1 MSNRT
6 DLGMD
11 TQLGVSPTI
20 NSEERGRNPSPSANF
35 SRESSLASSGRS
47 TPYHER
53 MEVDD
58 VHRTE
63 KSNIES
69 RELSYETEQEKAIR
83 VSMAANQQANPQA
96 PTRPPGDNSDE
107 TPTHGQHEDNVF
119 NIQLPY
125 DTNAP
130 TEPDLWSGSFHPISL
145 HRSMEHIASDFKNIK
160 VTLNFLAK
168 YIQNKQVDGNSAND
182 FSDFEGMGDAI
193 WNFISSVY
201 GAKWDVLH
209 TDNKSNTLRAKISS
223 KFTPKIPAPASNGN
237 NKKEIPKSTPVTIN
251 KAPPLPP
258 LPAKSKKEINTISK
272 YFLTK
277 KNPVKSPNASSTSK
291 SGKSYTQA
299 SKPSVSTSEVLKI
312 KETFPSLN
320 AQKID
325 QVNSIVNGQNKEK
338 PRIKMT
344 TKGPSRKQI
353 IIPMSNENIVS
364 FMKNS
369 SLHVA
374 NINRSLR
381 NAKTDILVDYIRS
394 DNAGISVIVNKI
406 AQQSD
411 ISIIDKYIKNSN
423 DINSLQVEDT
433 RLPMSKSYLK
443 ITGIPYYPYS
453 DNRQTKLLSDDIQ
466 NILKQNHIFDNI
478 SLASKP
484 RVIKVSPKSDMAL
497 VWINIWD
504 VQSGKN
510 AKMLINR
517 CFNIG
522 NFIATIR
529 GANMNPG
536 VPLCKNCWK
545 WGHATM
551 SCRIQGSRCVKC
563 NGPHKLE
570 HHREFGWCCKA
581 NDKTNPPRLETK
593 SGEPCPHTFKCSNC
607 KGDHQA
613 DSAQCPFWR
622 HRFNREWHVKK
633 YTEIHENRSKS
644 IRSSVNA
651 VPN

>member
-1 MSNRT
+1 MSNRI

-11 TQLGVSPTI
+11 IQLGVSPAI
-20 NSEERGRNPSPSANF
+20 NSEERGRNPSPSAKS

-47 TPYHER
+47 TPYHKR
-53 MEVDD
+53 MEINVVPGID
-58 VHRTE
+58 
-63 KSNIES
+63 KSNTES
-69 RELSYETEQEKAIR
+69 HELSYETEQEKEIR
-83 VSMAANQQANPQA
+83 VSMAANQQVNQQA
-96 PTRPPGDNSDE
+96 PIRPPGGINE
-107 TPTHGQHEDNVF
+107 VTPTHGQHKEDV
-119 NIQLPY
+119 IKVQIPY
-125 DTNAP
+125 DINAP
-130 TEPDLWSGSFHPISL
+130 TEPELWSGSFHPISL
-145 HRSMEHIASDFKNIK
+145 HGSIEHFASDSKNIK

-168 YIQNKQVDGNSAND
+168 YIQNKQVNGNTAND
-182 FSDFEGMGDAI
+182 LSDFDGMGDAI
-193 WNFISSVY
+193 WIFISSVY

-209 TDNKSNTLRAKISS
+209 TNNKMNTLRAKIAS
-223 KFTPKIPAPASNGN
+223 KFTPRIPAPAPNGN
-237 NKKEIPKSTPVTIN
+237 NKKETPKSTPVTIN

-272 YFLTK
+272 YFQPK
-277 KNPVKSPNASSTSK
+277 KNSVETSNHSPKSN
-291 SGKSYTQA
+291 SGKSYAQA
-299 SKPSVSTSEVLKI
+299 SKPSINTSEVLKI

-320 AQKID
+320 AQKIE
-325 QVNSIVNGQNKEK
+325 QVNNIVNGQNKAK

-353 IIPMSNENIVS
+353 IIPMSNDNIVS

-369 SLHVA
+369 STHVA

-381 NAKTDILVDYIRS
+381 NAKTDVLVDYIQS
-394 DNAGISVIVNKI
+394 NNAGISVIVNKI

-411 ISIIDKYIKNSN
+411 ISIIDNYIKNFN
-423 DINSLQVEDT
+423 NINSLQVEDAC
-433 RLPMSKSYLK
+433 LPMSKSYLK
-443 ITGIPYYPYS
+443 IIGIPYYPYS
-453 DNRQTKLLSDDIQ
+453 DNCQTKLSLDDIQ

-484 RVIKVSPKSDMAL
+484 RVIKVSPKSDMAS
-497 VWINIWD
+497 VWIDIWD

-517 CFNIG
+517 CFNVG

-551 SCRIQGSRCVKC
+551 SCRIQGARCVKC
-563 NGPHKLE
+563 NSSHKSE

-581 NDKTNPPRLETK
+581 NDKINPPRLETK
-593 SGEPCPHTFKCSNC
+593 RGEPCPHTFKCSNC

-613 DSAQCPFWR
+613 DSIQCPFWR

-644 IRSSVNA
+644 LCSSVNA
-651 VPN
+651 IPN

>member
-1 MSNRT
+1 MSNRI

-11 TQLGVSPTI
+11 IQLGVSPAI
-20 NSEERGRNPSPSANF
+20 NSEERGRNPSPSAKS

-47 TPYHER
+47 TPYHKR
-53 MEVDD
+53 MEINVVPGID
-58 VHRTE
+58 
-63 KSNIES
+63 KSNTES
-69 RELSYETEQEKAIR
+69 RELSYETEQEKEIR
-83 VSMAANQQANPQA
+83 VSMAANQQVNQQA
-96 PTRPPGDNSDE
+96 SIRPPGGINE
-107 TPTHGQHEDNVF
+107 VTPTHGQHEEDVINVQ
-119 NIQLPY
+119 IPY
-125 DTNAP
+125 DINAP
-130 TEPDLWSGSFHPISL
+130 TEPELWSGSFHPISL
-145 HRSMEHIASDFKNIK
+145 HGSIEHFASDSKNIK

-168 YIQNKQVDGNSAND
+168 YIQNKQVNGNTAND
-182 FSDFEGMGDAI
+182 LSDFDGMGDAI

-209 TDNKSNTLRAKISS
+209 TNNKMNTLRAKIAS
-223 KFTPKIPAPASNGN
+223 KFTPRIPALAPNGN
-237 NKKEIPKSTPVTIN
+237 NKKETPKSTPVTIN

-258 LPAKSKKEINTISK
+258 LPAKSKKEINMISK
-272 YFLTK
+272 YFQPK
-277 KNPVKSPNASSTSK
+277 KNSVETSNHSPKSN
-291 SGKSYTQA
+291 SGKSYAQA
-299 SKPSVSTSEVLKI
+299 SKPSINMSEVLKI
-312 KETFPSLN
+312 KETFPLLN
-320 AQKID
+320 AQKIE
-325 QVNSIVNGQNKEK
+325 QVNNIVNGQNKAK

-353 IIPMSNENIVS
+353 IIPMSNDNIVS

-369 SLHVA
+369 STHVA

-381 NAKTDILVDYIRS
+381 NAKTDVLVDYIQS
-394 DNAGISVIVNKI
+394 DNTGISVIVNKI

-411 ISIIDKYIKNSN
+411 ISIIDNYIKNFN
-423 DINSLQVEDT
+423 NINSLQVEDA
-433 RLPMSKSYLK
+433 RLLMSKSYLK
-443 ITGIPYYPYS
+443 IIGIPYYPYS
-453 DNRQTKLLSDDIQ
+453 DNCQTKLSSDDIQ

-484 RVIKVSPKSDMAL
+484 RVIKVSPKSDMAS
-497 VWINIWD
+497 VWIDIWD

-529 GANMNPG
+529 GANINPG

-551 SCRIQGSRCVKC
+551 SCRIQGARCVKC
-563 NGPHKLE
+563 NSPHKSE

-581 NDKTNPPRLETK
+581 NDKINPPRLETK
-593 SGEPCPHTFKCSNC
+593 RGEPCPHTFKCSNC

-613 DSAQCPFWR
+613 DSIQCPFWR
-622 HRFNREWHVKK
+622 HCFNREWHVKK
-633 YTEIHENRSKS
+633 YTEIHENRLKS
-644 IRSSVNA
+644 LCSSVNA
-651 VPN
+651 IPN